1 MTDPTDA
8 DRLDRVETVA
18 DLVAGSPVERPAVG
32 PADDVV
38 ALSVA
43 DEDVPVAYDG
53 AGFRADA
60 RKTGNLLAHLGVRAG
75 RTVAVADDPYPQPV
89 LSTFAAALLGAVVR
103 VVPLDPP
110 GSVEARAVVAPGDRV
125 GEYDLPPGGQ
135 RVGYGSEP
143 PDPAATYFEKAMWSE
158 NPTFPPPQVDPGD
171 PLLATDEE
179 TYAHEDLLAAATDVV
194 ETHGIEP
201 GDRVAVRASLLE
213 PGTVVAGLLAPVLA
227 GGEVVLARGV
237 ERSVGDL
244 AVASGGAP
252 EPGVVAPGEAAPGS
266 RA

>member
-1 MTDPTDA
+1 MTVPSDH
-8 DRLDRVETVA
+8 DRPDRVETVA
-18 DLVAGSPVERPAVG
+18 DLFAGSPVERPAVG
-32 PADDVV
+32 PADDVA

-53 AGFRADA
+53 AGLRTDA

-89 LSTFAAALLGAVVR
+89 LSTFGAALLGAVVR
-103 VVPLDPP
+103 FVPLGRSKLLDT
-110 GSVEARAVVAPGDRV
+110 RAVVAPGDRV

-143 PDPAATYFEKAMWSE
+143 TDSGATYFEKEMWSE
-158 NPTFPPPQVDPGD
+158 NPTFPPPDVEPAD
-171 PLLATDEE
+171 PLLAGDREQ
-179 TYAHEDLLAAATDVV
+179 YSHGDLLAAATGVL
-194 ETHGIEP
+194 EAHGLGP
-201 GDRVAVRASLLE
+201 GDRVAVRASFLE

-237 ERSVGDL
+237 ERSAGDL
-244 AVASGGAP
+244 AVTANGAP
-252 EPGVVAPGEAAPGS
+252 ELIDPDDVAL
-266 RA
+266 